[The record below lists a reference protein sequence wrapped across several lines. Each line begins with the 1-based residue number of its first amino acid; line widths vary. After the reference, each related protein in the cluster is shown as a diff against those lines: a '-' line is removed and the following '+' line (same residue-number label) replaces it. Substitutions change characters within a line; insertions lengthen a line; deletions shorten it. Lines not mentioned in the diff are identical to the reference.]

1 MNKLE
6 YYSYI
11 YIIKQ
16 TQTHM
21 TVKFADYV
29 GQKVHARFAVETNI
43 DGCDVPVIY
52 ERVVLVLR
60 HPETDEILLDCEDWD
75 EFIYPFDETFEL
87 L

>member
-21 TVKFADYV
+21 KVKYADYV
-29 GQKVHARFAVETNI
+29 GQTVKARYTVEGNV
-43 DGCDVPVIY
+43 GGADVPLIHEGDISIY
-52 ERVVLVLR
+52 INESGSIR
-60 HPETDEILLDCEDWD
+60 LDDDWD
-75 EFIYPFDETFEL
+75 EETIPFDETFEL

>member
-1 MNKLE
+1 MNKLK

-29 GQKVHARFAVETNI
+29 GQTVKARYAKEHNV
-43 DGCDVPVIY
+43 DGADVPLEFTGEITIY
-52 ERVVLVLR
+52 K
-60 HPETDEILLDCEDWD
+60 DENGSILFEDDWD
-75 EFIYPFDETFEL
+75 GDNIPFDDTFEL